1 MSMNIIKKY
10 SLIQYKRIIKTN
22 KLLFGHMI
30 VFIAGLGL
38 IIYYMKEDLLAFS
51 ETWFSV
57 VLYFIFLFQSLL
69 IVSKRLKNENFF
81 SSKCYRIFPQN
92 KRNIYLYTLI
102 FGIIDYNVILMLL
115 VSIGMILIVT
125 NMSIMLIAGFLFIF
139 LLCEITYLIYMMV
152 MIEIMTEK
160 YGNSKYLFIVT
171 TLLFML
177 LLQFT
182 SLAEKFYLFK
192 SYPIS
197 GWIGS
202 TVNAAQK
209 GDVLLVLFYFGIII
223 LVAIIGVFLLIKTSY
238 PRKNNVF

>member
-1 MSMNIIKKY
+1 MKY
-10 SLIQYKRIIKTN
+10 SWLQYKRIVQTN
-22 KLLFGHMI
+22 KLLFSHVI
-30 VFIAGLGL
+30 LFIPGLGFF
-38 IIYYMKEDLLAFS
+38 IYYLKEGLLTSS

-57 VLYFIFLFQSLL
+57 VLFFIFLFQSLL
-69 IVSKRLKNENFF
+69 IVSKRLKNEHFF
-81 SSKCYRIFPQN
+81 SSQCYSIFPQN

-115 VSIGMILIVT
+115 LSIGMILIVT
-125 NMSIMLIAGFLFIF
+125 NMSLLLIAGFLFLF

-152 MIEIMTEK
+152 MIEFMTEK
-160 YGNSKYLFIVT
+160 FGNSKYLFIAT

-182 SLAEKFYLFK
+182 SLAEKFYLFNY
-192 SYPIS
+192 YPIS

-202 TVNAAQK
+202 TINAAQK
-209 GDVLLVLFYFGIII
+209 GDVFIVLFYFGIMI
-223 LVAIIGVFLLIKTSY
+223 LAAIIGVYLLNKITY